1 MKKSGNQRFFRWTR
15 LVVGTRSMSTA
26 TRRAFDAIGA
36 LGRDDDDAH
45 AVVGGTARAAVLV
58 ALVARDDDD
67 GDGDDG
73 DGDGDGDWD
82 VILCVRAAGMR
93 AHAGEVALPGGKR
106 DAGSNERDVE
116 TAMREAEEEIGLP
129 AGAVALRGA
138 LPAVLS
144 RGLVSVRPIVGVVRR
159 GRFDVWKDAV
169 LSEEE
174 VAEVFTAP
182 LEMFLEA
189 RGHRFDDWAWP
200 GATRAIRVHYFRHRG
215 KTIWGLTATILI
227 EVARR
232 VFGREPEFQLGTDD
246 GVTAWDVAERDGKTV
261 VGVAARSLL

>member
-1 MKKSGNQRFFRWTR
+1 M
-15 LVVGTRSMSTA
+15 
-26 TRRAFDAIGA
+26 
-36 LGRDDDDAH
+36 DDDAAH
-45 AVVGGTARAAVLV
+45 ARVGGRARAAVLV
-58 ALVARDDDD
+58 ALVARDDDER
-67 GDGDDG
+67 DD
-73 DGDGDGDWD
+73 DEDACDACETSFD

-93 AHAGEVALPGGKR
+93 AHAGEVAFPGGKR
-106 DAGSNERDVE
+106 EGSDERDVE
-116 TAMREAEEEIGLP
+116 TATREAEEEIGLR
-129 AGAVALRGA
+129 ARDVACCGA

-144 RGLVSVRPIVGVVRR
+144 RGLVSVRPIVGVVGR
-159 GRFDVWKDAV
+159 GRFDVERDAV

-200 GATRAIRVHYFRHRG
+200 GATRAIRVHYFRYEG

-232 VFGREPEFQLGTDD
+232 VLGREPEFQSGTDE
-246 GVTAWDVAERDGKTV
+246 GVTVWDVAERDGKTV